1 MSGAVQNQNSETIRP
16 VGNIIAVAARELR
29 QQMQQ
34 LIDSGTCHI
43 TVDMGSVELVDSTGI
58 GVLIGIQNN
67 LKPKN
72 GTLKL
77 VNVGDDIQKM
87 FKIMRLDKH
96 INIVNS
102 N

>member
-1 MSGAVQNQNSETIRP
+1 MNGAQKNSGTEIIRP

-34 LIDSGTCHI
+34 LIESNVLNI
-43 TVDMGSVELVDSTGI
+43 TIDMTGVELVDSTGI

-67 LKPKN
+67 LKVRS
-72 GTLKL
+72 GALKL
-77 VNVGDDIQKM
+77 TNVSEDIQKM

-96 INIVNS
+96 IDIAS
-102 N
+102 A